1 MSKLSMIKPSN
12 LGYLAV
18 YIMDR
23 FVKVKLYSCLLAS
36 VLSFA
41 SISALASTPE
51 FAHITTTGY
60 GEVVAAPDM
69 ATFSVKV
76 VDTTMTAE
84 QAKQSVDETVDEFL
98 KKLSAA
104 GLSKDSVTS
113 SNLYLAPQYHYP
125 KSGKPELV
133 GYRATRG
140 INVTVTDL
148 SRLNDYLDM
157 AIQAG
162 INQVDNIQ
170 LKVSNQTEFQQKARM
185 EAIKDARESAAS
197 LASGFDKQLGDIW
210 RVNYNHT
217 YPEPV
222 LMRSMALDS
231 KQHVNS
237 YQDSTMV
244 IRDQVEVIYK
254 LK

>member
-1 MSKLSMIKPSN
+1 M
-12 LGYLAV
+12 
-18 YIMDR
+18 
-23 FVKVKLYSCLLAS
+23 KLYMYLLAS
-36 VLSFA
+36 VLSVT
-41 SISALASTPE
+41 SVSVLANTPE
-51 FAHITTTGY
+51 FAHVTTTGY

-84 QAKQSVDETVDEFL
+84 QAKQSVDKTVDDFL
-98 KKLSAA
+98 KSLSDA
-104 GLSKDSVTS
+104 GLSNDNITS

-125 KSGKPELV
+125 KSGKAELV
-133 GYRATRG
+133 GYRASRG
-140 INVTVTDL
+140 INVTVTEL
-148 SRLNDYLDM
+148 SHLNEYLDM

-170 LKVSNQTEFQQKARM
+170 LKVSNQAEYQQKARM
-185 EAIKDARESAAS
+185 AAIKDARESAAA
-197 LASGFDKQLGDIW
+197 LASGFDKQLGEIW

-217 YPEPV
+217 YPAPV
-222 LMRSMALDS
+222 LMRSLVMDS

>member
-1 MSKLSMIKPSN
+1 M
-12 LGYLAV
+12 
-18 YIMDR
+18 
-23 FVKVKLYSCLLAS
+23 KLYSYLLLFLLS
-36 VLSFA
+36 VTSG
-41 SISALASTPE
+41 SILANTPE
-51 FAHITTTGY
+51 FAHVTTTGY
-60 GEVVAAPDM
+60 GEVIATPDM

-84 QAKQSVDETVDEFL
+84 QAKQSVDGTVDEFL
-98 KKLSAA
+98 KKLSDA

-113 SNLYLAPQYHYP
+113 SNLFLAPQYYYP
-125 KSGKPELV
+125 KSGKAELV
-133 GYRATRG
+133 GYRASRG

-148 SRLNDYLDM
+148 SHLNEYLDM

-170 LKVSNQTEFQQKARM
+170 LKVSNQLEYQQKARM

-197 LASGFDKQLGDIW
+197 LASGFNKQLGEIW

-217 YPEPV
+217 YAEPA
-222 LMRSMALDS
+222 LMRSMNMDN

-244 IRDQVEVIYK
+244 IRDQVEVIYR